1 MPTFPA
7 AVSTLARPIVKASLA
22 RAFAGTLAC
31 ALAAGACTETG
42 EKNSGTTA
50 PSASVV
56 APPAVSVVATASA
69 PPPAPS
75 SLPLGQRL
83 ACERM
88 LPEAGRD
95 RLLPGFVL
103 RQGAKCPDCG
113 PECTFTHPSRPFEGV
128 QVAYVC
134 NESYDA
140 KKAKALTDPL
150 RTSLRKTGVVK
161 LGRGGVYGEKD
172 FGTFYTV
179 LAFDDDS
186 DCRVSLDWMRGD
198 REKAL
203 GLAKL
208 ALAGVKQADLR

>member
-1 MPTFPA
+1 MPICA
-7 AVSTLARPIVKASLA
+7 LSLSTLARPIAKGTQA
-22 RAFAGTLAC
+22 RALVGALAC

-50 PSASVV
+50 PSASVA
-56 APPAVSVVATASA
+56 APPAVSVAATASA
-69 PPPAPS
+69 PAPAPS
-75 SLPLGQRL
+75 ALPLGQRL
-83 ACERM
+83 ACEKM
-88 LPEAGRD
+88 LPEAGRA
-95 RLLPGFVL
+95 RLLPGFAL
-103 RQGAKCPDCG
+103 RQGAKCPECG
-113 PECTFTHPSRPFEGV
+113 PECTLTHPSKPFEGV

-134 NESYDA
+134 NEGYDA

-150 RTSLRKTGVVK
+150 RTSLRKSGTVK
-161 LGRGGVYGEKD
+161 LGRGGVHGEKD
-172 FGTFYTV
+172 FGTFYSV

-208 ALAGVKQADLR
+208 ALEGVKQADLR